1 MAELGKELL
10 VITPNEVGML
20 AKVTGAIADTGVNIE
35 SICAY
40 VAGDEG
46 YFRIITSDNA
56 KTKSTLEPLG
66 FKITENE
73 VLILKLENKIGAAKE
88 VSGKLARAGIDLK
101 NIYGTTASD
110 NLATL
115 VLTSNNN
122 QKAKDLIG

>member
-40 VAGDEG
+40 VVGDKG

-56 KTKSTLEPLG
+56 KIKNALEPLG
-66 FKITENE
+66 FEIAENE

-88 VSGKLARAGIDLK
+88 VAEKLARAGIDLK
-101 NIYGTTASD
+101 NIYGSTASD
-110 NLATL
+110 KLATL
-115 VLTSNNN
+115 ILTASNN
-122 QKAKDLIG
+122 QKAKDSIG